1 MKIKNLVAPCAAI
14 FFSGSVAPAQ
24 TWTQGPTNF
33 VYCLGVAM
41 SADGCKLAAVSSGQH
56 AIVSTDSGNTWQT
69 NQASPIYGTC
79 IASSADGSKL
89 ATWNI
94 NGGKYGIYVSTNSGG
109 TWVKTNGPTAFNSI
123 TSMSLASSANGSVL
137 LESGSGSYIYVST
150 NSGASWSTG
159 GSPSEEWVSG
169 ACSADGTKLIAA
181 SSGGIYTS
189 TNFGFAWTATALPA
203 PTWSSLSVAC
213 SADGKQLIASG
224 LEGTHVSTN
233 FGGAWRLSIPAAGK
247 VASSA
252 DGTRLAVA
260 GNAVY
265 TSGDSG
271 VTWMTNSGPKS
282 CSFIVSSADG
292 CELVAGAGT
301 QYGLGLWIGR
311 FVPSPRIDFASSNGN
326 VALYWTIPST
336 NLVLRQIS
344 DLTTTNW
351 SNVTATPQLNL
362 TDLQDQVTLPE
373 SAGNAFFRLSVP

>member
-1 MKIKNLVAPCAAI
+1 MKIKNLVALFVAVFC
-14 FFSGSVAPAQ
+14 SGASAPAQ

-33 VYCLGVAM
+33 VYYYLGVAM

-56 AIVSTDSGNTWQT
+56 AIISTDSGNTWQT

-94 NGGKYGIYVSTNSGG
+94 NGGNYGIYVSTNSGG
-109 TWVKTNGPTAFNSI
+109 TWARTNGPTAFNSI
-123 TSMSLASSANGSVL
+123 ASMSLASSANGSVL

-181 SSGGIYTS
+181 SSSGIYTS

-203 PTWSSLSVAC
+203 QTWSSLSVAC

-224 LEGTHVSTN
+224 LEGTYVSTN
-233 FGGAWRLSIPAAGK
+233 FGGTWRLSIPEAGK

-260 GNAVY
+260 GNFVY

-271 VTWMTNSGPKS
+271 VIWMTNSGPEA
-282 CSFIVSSADG
+282 CTFIVSSADG
-292 CELVAGAGT
+292 CELVAGT
-301 QYGLGLWIGR
+301 QHGLGFWIGR

-326 VALYWTIPST
+326 VALSWTIPST
-336 NLVLRQIS
+336 EFVLQQNS

-351 SNVTATPQLNL
+351 LDVTATPQLNL

-373 SAGNAFFRLSVP
+373 SAGDAFFRLSAP